1 MSEPGA
7 VMNDLETQKR
17 LLIAES
23 ELNRAYLVQDITA
36 FTVELKS
43 LADRAT
49 SIGTLTSSAVGLVTN
64 LVILRQGK
72 VQTSQ
77 EKTSWL
83 QTTLNGI
90 SLVRKIWS
98 LWNSSGQR
106 R

>member
-1 MSEPGA
+1 
-7 VMNDLETQKR
+7 MNDLETQKR

-23 ELNRAYLVQDITA
+23 ELNRAYLVQDISA
-36 FTVELKS
+36 LSFELKS
-43 LADRAT
+43 LADKAT

-72 VQTSQ
+72 IQNPQ
-77 EKTSWL
+77 EKSSWV

-90 SLVRKIWS
+90 TLVSKIWS
-98 LWNSSGQR
+98 LWNPSGQR

>member
-1 MSEPGA
+1 MPERGA

-23 ELNRAYLVQDITA
+23 ELNRAYLVQDLSA

-72 VQTSQ
+72 TQNHQ
-77 EKTSWL
+77 EKSSWL
-83 QTTLNGI
+83 QTVLNGTT
-90 SLVRKIWS
+90 LLHK
-98 LWNSSGQR
+98 LWNLWNPPHR
-106 R
+106 ER